1 MPPLPIAIPIAITQ
15 KHLVTRHIAGGTH
28 RRLIDISDIG
38 TYRYLPLQ
46 WNPQETIIRS
56 SAKLVDPSHVNKAG
70 YRCAKVQ
77 GASNDDRF
85 FITKDGNAHMPGL
98 IDYGSF
104 WLVDPGGERVAD
116 NFRFTKNQIL
126 WHFRVRCPHM
136 GGSVF
141 VILSI
146 FFVVWITLAK

>member
-1 MPPLPIAIPIAITQ
+1 MTTFNGIFTVAHQQSQEFMTLRENVPINSEMIFAINPKDT
-15 KHLVTRHIAGGTH
+15 KLVTRNLNDDGH
-28 RRLIDISDIG
+28 RVDLR
-38 TYRYLPLQ
+38 TYVLGPNAQ

-104 WLVDPGGERVAD
+104 WLVDPGGERVAG
-116 NFRFTKNQIL
+116 RI
-126 WHFRVRCPHM
+126 
-136 GGSVF
+136 
-141 VILSI
+141 
-146 FFVVWITLAK
+146 AKADKQAC